1 MKIQEN
7 YFYKLDNSKEVKV
20 IWKKYDKAN
29 ILEVGIEY
37 PTAIV
42 DLDRFTG
49 IKINGDWLLN
59 LGFKMELGLIWKNWS
74 RITLD
79 KVYDCYLLSLD
90 NVVVRPV
97 NYVHELQEI
106 FFGITG
112 EDLVL
117 SNIVNENLQQNTV
130 SSLNCPT
137 CNGDSWMQNLIQSEK
152 KYCKCGAIF

>member
-7 YFYKLDNSKEVKV
+7 YFYKLDNLKEVKV

-117 SNIVNENLQQNTV
+117 SDAV
-130 SSLNCPT
+130 S
-137 CNGDSWMQNLIQSEK
+137 
-152 KYCKCGAIF
+152 